1 MDDLAKLKDR
11 ARKAREKGRDDS
23 VYADAIAAIEAP
35 TPDAAGIVERDEKL
49 FNDLLGNMASYGE
62 WGSPSYREAALRT
75 IAEYRAEAAATIAA
89 QAAENERLR
98 EAAANQ
104 NAAIA
109 EYYRYWT
116 GGETRGSYDGKP
128 ERNALWAS
136 MYKARAVL
144 ATSQVRHD

>member
-1 MDDLAKLKDR
+1 MDDTNVMTDALTDPNTVHVNMLA
-11 ARKAREKGRDDS
+11 GR
-23 VYADAIAAIEAP
+23 IAKPSPAQIWHIYGAELLAAMP
-35 TPDAAGIVERDEKL
+35 TPGAAGIVERL
-49 FNDLLGNMASYGE
+49 RAYRPTSE
-62 WGSPSYREAALRT
+62 WGDP
-75 IAEYRAEAAATIAA
+75 IHHVICDEAAATIAA

-98 EAAANQ
+98 AAAANQ

-136 MYKARAVL
+136 MHKARAVL

>member
-62 WGSPSYREAALRT
+62 WGSPSYREAAF
-75 IAEYRAEAAATIAA
+75 
-89 QAAENERLR
+89 
-98 EAAANQ
+98 
-104 NAAIA
+104 
-109 EYYRYWT
+109 
-116 GGETRGSYDGKP
+116 
-128 ERNALWAS
+128 
-136 MYKARAVL
+136 
-144 ATSQVRHD
+144 

>member
-1 MDDLAKLKDR
+1 MDDTN
-11 ARKAREKGRDDS
+11 
-23 VYADAIAAIEAP
+23 VM
-35 TPDAAGIVERDEKL
+35 TDAAGIVERLTDYRSTNE
-49 FNDLLGNMASYGE
+49 YGDPVHH
-62 WGSPSYREAALRT
+62 SICT
-75 IAEYRAEAAATIAA
+75 EAAATIAA
-89 QAAENERLR
+89 QTAEIEQLR
-98 EAAANQ
+98 AAAANQ

>member
-1 MDDLAKLKDR
+1 MDDANVMTDALTDPNTVHVNMLA
-11 ARKAREKGRDDS
+11 GR
-23 VYADAIAAIEAP
+23 IAKPSPAQIWHIYGAELLAAMP
-35 TPDAAGIVERDEKL
+35 TPDAAGIVESQESVSDAVHK
-49 FNDLLGNMASYGE
+49 
-62 WGSPSYREAALRT
+62 ALWD
-75 IAEYRAEAAATIAA
+75 ADATIAA
-89 QAAENERLR
+89 QAAEIERLR

-136 MYKARAVL
+136 MHKARAVL